1 MSTFGTVINGMRKAG
16 FDIMVN
22 TNQKVLATKKIV
34 VMTMGIIPELGGIS
48 GPILTPQ
55 DFPIGIVQA
64 LVNSRRKVYE
74 CNPKNP
80 SERILLTISNV
91 NANNF
96 APKKVENPSMI
107 VERRNNI
114 KKIGYERTL
123 HLWVEVKFNLIKNNA
138 NMLIGGDIR
147 LYISYLFKIDN
158 PITQEFLTL

>member
-34 VMTMGIIPELGGIS
+34 VMTMGIPELGGIS

-96 APKKVENPSMI
+96 APKEVENPSMI

-114 KKIGYERTL
+114 KKIGYEKKKES
-123 HLWVEVKFNLIKNNA
+123 V
-138 NMLIGGDIR
+138 
-147 LYISYLFKIDN
+147 ISPAHN
-158 PITQEFLTL
+158 PIEIDPDDVDVDLLGDFTKVN

>member
-96 APKKVENPSMI
+96 APKEIENPSMI

-114 KKIGYERTL
+114 KKIGYEKKKEPVVSPV
-123 HLWVEVKFNLIKNNA
+123 H
-138 NMLIGGDIR
+138 
-147 LYISYLFKIDN
+147 N
-158 PITQEFLTL
+158 PIEIDPDDVDVDLLGDFTKVN